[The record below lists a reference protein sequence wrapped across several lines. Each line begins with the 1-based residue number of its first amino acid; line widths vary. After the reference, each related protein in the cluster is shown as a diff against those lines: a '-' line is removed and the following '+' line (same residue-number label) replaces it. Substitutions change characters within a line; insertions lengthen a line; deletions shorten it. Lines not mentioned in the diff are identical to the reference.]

1 MEEEQLNGASALPAG
16 TRILGGQYEI
26 MQLLHRRPRVNL
38 YIGRRL
44 AARGDGALPR
54 EAYEDFVAIRE
65 LVLTGLAPQT
75 CVEIEQAAFEEFV
88 SPLVPG
94 SPRLPGAV
102 DRIFVEGERH
112 YLLMHLN
119 GFKGGQS
126 VTLSK
131 LLLSWRTWPTWLDE
145 ETALRWGAKLCRIV
159 ARLHRSGVVLGDLT
173 PTTVLVDGAG
183 VADWEPTLL
192 VFWPP
197 APIFWSTTSTDSSS
211 LSLSYAGRQHG
222 QHGTTALERYQH
234 IFPIAQ
240 VNMANAFAAPEM
252 LTGQARESD
261 VRSDVYSLGAILYL
275 LLTRYAPVAV
285 AHRLGLT
292 GETGLLDSIGL
303 IHPQHL
309 SKQLPGKVSEILL
322 RALAIESG
330 RRYQTVFE
338 MAEEIEAVV
347 EEESIY

>member
-1 MEEEQLNGASALPAG
+1 MEEAGLQLSGANALPAG
-16 TRILGGQYEI
+16 RAILAGQYEI
-26 MQLLHRRPRVNL
+26 MQLVQRRPRLNL

-44 AARGDGALPR
+44 AMRGDGAFPR
-54 EAYEDFVAIRE
+54 EAHEDFVAIRE

-102 DRIFVEGERH
+102 DRVFVEGERH

-131 LLLSWRTWPTWLDE
+131 LLLSWRTWPLWLDE
-145 ETALRWGAKLCRIV
+145 EAALRWGAQLCRIV
-159 ARLHRSGVVLGDLT
+159 ARLHRSGLVLGDLA

-192 VFWPP
+192 VSWPP
-197 APIFWSTTSTDSSS
+197 APIFWSPTSSNMN
-211 LSLSYAGRQHG
+211 
-222 QHGTTALERYQH
+222 ALERYQH
-234 IFPIAQ
+234 IFPLAQ
-240 VNMANAFAAPEM
+240 MHTAHAFAAPEM
-252 LTGQARESD
+252 LAGQTRTCD

-275 LLTRYAPVAV
+275 LLTRYAPVAAV
-285 AHRLGLT
+285 HRLGLT

-303 IHPQHL
+303 IQPQHL
-309 SKQLPGKVSEILL
+309 NKQLPGKVSEILL
-322 RALAIESG
+322 RSLAIEPG
-330 RRYQTVFE
+330 RRYPTVFA

-347 EEESIY
+347 EEESRD